1 MNLTDVSA
9 LLNGVEQRAINFAQ
23 VIEFIDSNY
32 AYTPRPF
39 VNGYVHSA
47 AGENVGSAKV
57 FGFAKLH
64 NLTAIDTLKLF
75 AEHYRSVLA
84 TPQGTDHANIRNF
97 MYYGWQA
104 FLMEHNPLS
113 AKTPVSKTATK
124 AVK

>member
-32 AYTPRPF
+32 NYHPQPF
-39 VNGYVHSA
+39 VNGYIHNA
-47 AGENVGSAKV
+47 AGENAGSAKV

-64 NLTAIDTLKLF
+64 QLTPVDTLKLF

-84 TPQGTDHANIRNF
+84 TPQGTDHPNIRNF

-104 FLMEHNPLS
+104 FLMQHNPLT
-113 AKTPVSKTATK
+113 AKTPSSKTASK
-124 AVK
+124 VAK